1 MAATESKLLWLARG
15 ADRSSIA
22 VVMNRQILLA
32 VTALAFSCVPL
43 QARKHVVA
51 YVPNWIDLESFAK
64 TIDYQ
69 KVTHLNIAFENPVN
83 DAGELSF
90 SSANRELIRRA
101 RAAKVKVLVSI
112 GGGSASGD
120 KVLQARYFALLA
132 DDKRAAFVTK
142 LADYVVKHQLDGIDV
157 DIEGPSINEDY
168 GDFIADLAAAL
179 KPKGKLVTAALSQG
193 YGGDH
198 VPDAALQH
206 LDFLNIMAYDGTGP
220 WTPEVPGQH
229 SSLGFAKAA
238 VKYWTGHELSK
249 EKAVLGVPFYG
260 YGFGPAFRKM
270 GYPYPDILK
279 LYPDADQHDQV
290 GETIWHNSIPTIQ
303 AKASYVL
310 EEDLGGIMI
319 WSLDQDVEGDKS
331 LLKAIHVA
339 LTASDEPATKTR

>member
-1 MAATESKLLWLARG
+1 
-15 ADRSSIA
+15 
-22 VVMNRQILLA
+22 MNHQILLA
-32 VTALAFSCVPL
+32 AAVFAISCVPL
-43 QARKHVVA
+43 QARKQVVA
-51 YVPNWIDLESFAK
+51 YVPNWIDLKSFAK

-90 SSANRELIRRA
+90 NPANREFIRLA
-101 RAAKVKVLVSI
+101 RSAKVKVLVSI

-120 KVLQARYFALLA
+120 KVLQARYFALLG
-132 DDKRAAFVTK
+132 DDKRQAFVTQ
-142 LADYVVKHQLDGIDV
+142 LADYVVKHQFDGIDV
-157 DIEGPSINEDY
+157 DIEGPSINDDY
-168 GDFIADLAAAL
+168 GDFIADLAAAM

-193 YGGDH
+193 YGGGA

-220 WTPEVPGQH
+220 WEPEVPGQH
-229 SSLGFAKAA
+229 SSLGSAKAA
-238 VKYWTGHELSK
+238 VKYWTGHGLPK
-249 EKAVLGVPFYG
+249 DKAILGVPFYG
-260 YGFGPAFRKM
+260 YGFGKAFRKM

-319 WSLDQDVEGDKS
+319 WSLDQDVVGDKS
-331 LLKAIHVA
+331 LLNAIHDTLNA
-339 LTASDEPATKTR
+339 KPKP